1 MNRNLVEEMGHLP
14 FADPSKGRNGQEL
27 EQITVTR
34 ILKIKDEKYEI
45 PALPAV
51 IITMYY

>member
-1 MNRNLVEEMGHLP
+1 MGHLP
-14 FADPSKGRNGQEL
+14 PADPSKGQDGREV

-34 ILKIKDEKYEI
+34 VLKLKDEKYEI
-45 PALPAV
+45 SALPAV

>member
-1 MNRNLVEEMGHLP
+1 MGHLP
-14 FADPSKGRNGQEL
+14 FADPSKGRNSREV

-34 ILKIKDEKYEI
+34 ILKLKDEKYEI
-45 PALPAV
+45 SALLAV